1 MNYQERGGGG
11 ICVTKVWLLK
21 AGKVNC
27 TLCALQLAGA
37 PLMLTFN
44 SFEED
49 LGRGERN
56 LKVLKLLCVLWR
68 KV

>member
-1 MNYQERGGGG
+1 
-11 ICVTKVWLLK
+11 
-21 AGKVNC
+21 
-27 TLCALQLAGA
+27 
-37 PLMLTFN
+37 MLTFN

-68 KV
+68 KVSRKSVHGTAPDVHGLSLHRPW